1 MSYARI
7 AAIVAAAL
15 MWWGGVANAAGP
27 LRAFQAGFWSGGAYT
42 DDRTGSFTHCS
53 AGVAYDSGINMFI
66 LVTDAGRWWL
76 GFVDRQWAFAPQA
89 KMPVAL
95 RFDGGPRA
103 AMIATIPNRQV
114 VLVLLPDDERM
125 IDRLRR
131 SSELSL
137 IADRQSYLFKLN
149 GARAAMAGLQNCVQ
163 KSVALE
169 TRASAAPPQTLA
181 ATEPAIE
188 PASALSPAHGPA
200 PAETLSPAPAT
211 AEPMAAAPPRGT
223 GGAPAAAPG
232 NGTAAP
238 GSAAA
243 ASTSPAPPM
252 STPLEPASSDPAV
265 APATPSATSAA
276 GAAPAPAEAAP
287 LAFTATPGGRFAAL
301 DVPRPPVGDD
311 APAFSLPRAAAA
323 LPPAT
328 PTDFEEVQLA
338 QDFFTAA
345 QLPNARIVVTDKP
358 AALASFAAVWRSDNS
373 AGAVKIIPPGPD
385 VSGIGIASN
394 LIAVDPLMCNG
405 DFASARS
412 SSHIDNGMVYSATLS
427 CTEEDE
433 ERTARYFITPRP
445 RGGFVVF
452 AVVGTSRAG
461 AVAAASARQS
471 IDALAKAAVRAVGN
485 GG

>member
-89 KMPVAL
+89 KLPVAL

-103 AMIATIPNRQV
+103 AMVATIPNRQV

-137 IADRQSYLFKLN
+137 IADRQAYLFKLN

-211 AEPMAAAPPRGT
+211 
-223 GGAPAAAPG
+223 
-232 NGTAAP
+232 
-238 GSAAA
+238 
-243 ASTSPAPPM
+243 
-252 STPLEPASSDPAV
+252 
-265 APATPSATSAA
+265 
-276 GAAPAPAEAAP
+276 
-287 LAFTATPGGRFAAL
+287 
-301 DVPRPPVGDD
+301 
-311 APAFSLPRAAAA
+311 
-323 LPPAT
+323 
-328 PTDFEEVQLA
+328 
-338 QDFFTAA
+338 
-345 QLPNARIVVTDKP
+345 
-358 AALASFAAVWRSDNS
+358 
-373 AGAVKIIPPGPD
+373 
-385 VSGIGIASN
+385 
-394 LIAVDPLMCNG
+394 
-405 DFASARS
+405 
-412 SSHIDNGMVYSATLS
+412 
-427 CTEEDE
+427 
-433 ERTARYFITPRP
+433 
-445 RGGFVVF
+445 
-452 AVVGTSRAG
+452 
-461 AVAAASARQS
+461 
-471 IDALAKAAVRAVGN
+471 
-485 GG
+485 

>member
-1 MSYARI
+1 M
-7 AAIVAAAL
+7 
-15 MWWGGVANAAGP
+15 
-27 LRAFQAGFWSGGAYT
+27 
-42 DDRTGSFTHCS
+42 
-53 AGVAYDSGINMFI
+53 
-66 LVTDAGRWWL
+66 
-76 GFVDRQWAFAPQA
+76 
-89 KMPVAL
+89 
-95 RFDGGPRA
+95 
-103 AMIATIPNRQV
+103 
-114 VLVLLPDDERM
+114 
-125 IDRLRR
+125 
-131 SSELSL
+131 
-137 IADRQSYLFKLN
+137 
-149 GARAAMAGLQNCVQ
+149 
-163 KSVALE
+163 
-169 TRASAAPPQTLA
+169 
-181 ATEPAIE
+181 
-188 PASALSPAHGPA
+188 
-200 PAETLSPAPAT
+200 
-211 AEPMAAAPPRGT
+211 
-223 GGAPAAAPG
+223 
-232 NGTAAP
+232 
-238 GSAAA
+238 
-243 ASTSPAPPM
+243 
-252 STPLEPASSDPAV
+252 
-265 APATPSATSAA
+265 A

-311 APAFSLPRAAAA
+311 APAFSLPRAADA

>member
-15 MWWGGVANAAGP
+15 IWWGGEANAAGP
-27 LRAFQAGFWSGGAYT
+27 LRAFRAGFWSGGAYT

-89 KMPVAL
+89 KLPVAL

-103 AMIATIPNRQV
+103 ALVATIPNRQV

-137 IADRQSYLFKLN
+137 IADGQSDLFKLN
-149 GARAAMAGLQNCVQ
+149 GASAAMAELANCVQ
-163 KSVALE
+163 RSVALE
-169 TRASAAPPQTLA
+169 ARASPAPPRTLA

-188 PASALSPAHGPA
+188 SAPALSPTIGRA
-200 PAETLSPAPAT
+200 PAETPPPAT
-211 AEPMAAAPPRGT
+211 AEPTAAAPPRGN
-223 GGAPAAAPG
+223 GGAPAAPPG
-232 NGTAAP
+232 NGTAPPA
-238 GSAAA
+238 SAAA
-243 ASTSPAPPM
+243 ASTSPAPRVA
-252 STPLEPASSDPAV
+252 TPPEPASREPAPPPA
-265 APATPSATSAA
+265 APPARASAA
-276 GAAPAPAEAAP
+276 PVPAEAAP

-301 DVPRPPVGDD
+301 DVPRPPIGDA
-311 APAFSLPRAAAA
+311 APAFSLPQAADA
-323 LPPAT
+323 LPPTT

-338 QDFFTAA
+338 QDFFIAA

-412 SSHIDNGMVYSATLS
+412 SSQIDNGMVYSATLS

-461 AVAAASARQS
+461 AIAAASARQS